1 MEILDQTGIEKSPQI
16 FTCNEC
22 GKVFK
27 SKYSLRDHEVEKH
40 GRSARYSCFVC
51 ERGFYS
57 RHMMIS
63 HVVVHDETRSS
74 KTKGQELPKEL
85 LLELSKKSKVMFDG
99 VEVSASFVCNHCG
112 KIFQHEK
119 SKKRHEIT
127 HSDDNKHTKI
137 MAKVENRSDSTKSQP
152 DSNNLKCIL
161 DCTKTFSTREDLD
174 KHMIAGDHNGQF
186 FFVCSKCPKKFGS
199 TREMRNHES
208 RAHDDKGDKQDEEIN
223 VIPTEL
229 LFTCSKCTKTFES
242 TSEMRKHVVAA
253 HVQNP
258 DIKEQSKSK
267 SQGDQRYKEILMTKG
282 IHPDVYAENVKPE
295 SIHNNS
301 SFTSS
306 NLEIKPT
313 RMKSVLEDAKS
324 EENQESR
331 LDLKSN
337 LEFAKNYENHE
348 SGLDFKCKECG
359 SDLPSSASLK
369 IHEQIHEEQNI
380 HICIAGNECDSKF
393 STKKRLSAHMLL
405 KHGLENTAAVRTRP
419 TCKICNKSWN
429 TVHGLKG
436 HMVRHSTEK
445 TFVCVE
451 CGKFLKTERSLVT
464 HSLLHT
470 EIKNIECD
478 HCELMFYTRSAMI
491 NHKMR
496 NHNDGSSEKLCP
508 TCGEKCGS
516 KASLRRH
523 TIRHTGQRPYK
534 CKTCEKGFF
543 DNQVRR
549 IHERI
554 HQDTFEFQCN
564 HCEKQFHQSHQL
576 VAHTKRH
583 NGVRNSSIF
592 LIRNNFELLSG
603 EGSHLL

>member
-1 MEILDQTGIEKSPQI
+1 MENLEKSPQ
-16 FTCNEC
+16 TVRTLACNEC

-40 GRSARYSCFVC
+40 GRLSRFSCFVC
-51 ERGFYS
+51 EKGFYS
-57 RHMMIS
+57 RHVMLS
-63 HVVVHDETRSS
+63 HLVVHDETRSS
-74 KTKGQELPKEL
+74 RGQKLPNEL
-85 LLELSKKSKVMFDG
+85 LAELSDKSKVMFDG

-112 KIFQHEK
+112 KIFQNKK
-119 SKKRHEIT
+119 SKRRHENEQHKRMI
-127 HSDDNKHTKI
+127 SN
-137 MAKVENRSDSTKSQP
+137 VESKSDSTKLQP
-152 DSNNLKCIL
+152 GLNDLKCIL
-161 DCTKTFSTREDLD
+161 DCTKTFATREDLE
-174 KHMIAGDHNGQF
+174 KHMIAGDHNGKF

-208 RAHDDKGDKQDEEIN
+208 RTHEQGHKHQSL
-223 VIPTEL
+223 VPTEFQ
-229 LFTCSKCTKTFES
+229 FTCSKCPQTFQS
-242 TSEMRKHVVAA
+242 TSEMRNHVITA
-253 HVQNP
+253 HMQNT
-258 DIKEQSKSK
+258 DKKEQSKSEAQDDK
-267 SQGDQRYKEILMTKG
+267 KEILMIKD
-282 IHPDVYAENVKPE
+282 IHDPEKKVKPE
-295 SIHNNS
+295 TIHNLS
-301 SFTSS
+301 STTTASP
-306 NLEIKPT
+306 EIQPG
-313 RMKSVLEDAKS
+313 RMKSNFEEAKVEVS
-324 EENQESR
+324 FENN
-331 LDLKSN
+331 LDL
-337 LEFAKNYENHE
+337 
-348 SGLDFKCKECG
+348 KCKECG

-380 HICIAGNECDSKF
+380 HICVASDECAAKF
-393 STKKRLSAHMLL
+393 PSIKRLSTHMLT

-429 TVHGLKG
+429 TAHGLKG

-470 EIKNIECD
+470 GIKNIECD
-478 HCELMFYTRSAMI
+478 QCELMFYTRSAMI

-508 TCGEKCGS
+508 TCGEKCSS

-534 CKTCEKGFF
+534 CGTCEKGFF
-543 DNQVRR
+543 DKQVRR

-554 HQDTFEFQCN
+554 HQDTFQFQCN

-583 NGVRNSSIF
+583 NGVRNNLNF
-592 LIRNNFELLSG
+592 LQSEILFYIS
-603 EGSHLL
+603 